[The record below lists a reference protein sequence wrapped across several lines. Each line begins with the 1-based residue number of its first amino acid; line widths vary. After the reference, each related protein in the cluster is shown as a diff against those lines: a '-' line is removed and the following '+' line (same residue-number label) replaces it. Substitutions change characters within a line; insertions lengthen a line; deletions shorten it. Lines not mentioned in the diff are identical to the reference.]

1 MALAM
6 TRPTKH
12 PQSDVYVIRKAVPRA
27 LRGVIGKRERVVS
40 LRTKD
45 PAVARERAAEA
56 ERKIAEEFAAARAAL
71 GPERQLTHRE
81 VVALCGAIYR
91 ETVAHF
97 EDDPGEP
104 EGWELFADH
113 LYDALERDAAT
124 GDPVGPSAGDLADAR
139 RVTRQHGIAADADSI
154 TRIARVLYAT
164 KLKAADTLRRRAEG
178 DYSPDE
184 HLATFP
190 PIVTAGKDSAE
201 GATTSRPAALTGDA
215 LLEAWAAEANPAPA
229 TLKKYRGTFRAVA
242 RILSFDDVQRIT
254 ADDVVRF
261 KEARL
266 AEGKDPGT
274 VADDVLNAGAVFRW
288 AAKNR
293 KVPGNPFAG
302 MAPKVKRRGPAPR
315 DPYSDDDARRIL
327 TAARRETGAL
337 RWLPWLLCFTG
348 ARLGELA
355 ELRRRDVRE
364 DSGVMILDIRPT
376 EARAGKNETMQRMI
390 PLHPALIAEG
400 FLRYVA
406 ELPGDPDGPLFP
418 SVTASRDGTRT
429 TNAQAEHGRWLRDV
443 VGIKDPK
450 KAPAHSWRHRMEDA
464 LRKVRALPEVQ
475 DAITGRHNDRNA
487 GAGYGVGFR
496 GMPDEVLKE
505 LTRVPSPLPVTG
517 TLTGPSEA

>member
-1 MALAM
+1 M

-12 PQSDVYVIRKAVPRA
+12 PTSRVLRVRKAVPKA
-27 LRGVIGKRERVVS
+27 LRAIIGKTERIIS
-40 LRTKD
+40 LRTHD
-45 PAVARERAAEA
+45 PAEAKAKHAEA
-56 ERKIAEEFAAARAAL
+56 LQKIEQEFAAARAAL
-71 GPERQLTHRE
+71 GPERHLSHRE
-81 VVALCGAIYR
+81 VIALCGAVYR
-91 ETVAHF
+91 ETVAHW

-104 EGWELFADH
+104 EGWDLFADQ

-124 GDPVGPSAGDLADAR
+124 GDPVGPSAQDVADAR
-139 RVTRQHGIAADADSI
+139 RVARQHGIAADAGSI
-154 TRIARVLYAT
+154 TRIARALYVT
-164 KLKAADTLRRRAEG
+164 KLKAAETLRRRAKG
-178 DYSPDE
+178 DYSPDDN
-184 HLATFP
+184 LATFP
-190 PIVTAGKDSAE
+190 PIGTPGKDSGDGA
-201 GATTSRPAALTGDA
+201 ATTGPAALTGDA
-215 LLEAWAAEANPAPA
+215 LLEAWAAEASPAPA
-229 TLKKYRGTFRAVA
+229 TLKKYRGTFRALA
-242 RILSFDDVQRIT
+242 RVLGFDDVQRIT

-293 KVPGNPFAG
+293 KVAGNPFAG

-315 DPYSDDDARRIL
+315 EPYSDDDARRIL
-327 TAARRETGAL
+327 TAARKETGAL

-364 DSGVMILDIRPT
+364 DSGVPILDIRPT

-406 ELPGDPDGPLFP
+406 ELPHDPDGPLFP
-418 SVTASRDGTRT
+418 SVTASKDGTRT
-429 TNAQAEHGRWLRDV
+429 TNAQAEHGRWMRDV

-464 LRKVRALPEVQ
+464 LRVARVTQEAQ
-475 DAITGRHNDRNA
+475 DAITGRHNPRNA
-487 GAGYGVGFR
+487 GAGYGKGFR

-505 LTRVPSPLPVTG
+505 LSRVPPPLPTTG
-517 TLTGPSEA
+517 TLPGPGEG